1 MYFAAAV
8 LTVLAGLFYAAG
20 NQSVHMVRTSAV
32 RAARSAPHYVLVG
45 AGLAASGAPSS
56 ASNAPATALV
66 WLAHCY

>member
-45 AGLAASGAPSS
+45 AGLAASGRLRQHQMPQ
-56 ASNAPATALV
+56 PQL
-66 WLAHCY
+66 LCG